1 MIAIPRQGRL
11 RQSFGLP
18 KLPEFHVETGGDLPR
33 DPGLLPPGE
42 TDLLWDQPNAF
53 PMMRIDIRARRDPPT
68 SREYFIDP
76 PYPTPAVVASDV
88 SNIMVETYRQR
99 FEARFAAIGKPLK
112 YALLVVGLDSD
123 ANSRFI
129 SRDPQDGYVWPP
141 PGGNANNSSILIRK
155 FGPPESRGFFAGD
168 DGLFMRLK
176 ANLDA
181 HQPTL
186 PFPSMCLCNFES
198 RGDVGGTGP
207 YGLDGVG
214 LNPAFPT
221 PGNGFVESRVANDPD
236 AMLTR
241 LQTLA
246 QWFAFR
252 TLTQNFTTFD
262 PFNPLVTTDVSGPI
276 LGGSAVNP
284 INRES
289 LLLATAAVTASYVDG
304 LALAVYEPF
313 REAFGPLPCGDWE
326 VYAADQHH
334 QTPFSPRA
342 NQHFLGT
349 ITGHQLQ
356 IPATYGGLPQL
367 RDNNAP
373 FFAND
378 DDWDTIWHWLN
389 AYQPA
394 GYFPPATY
402 PVDDPGPGVADER
415 FLRLMVQVHT
425 EVARQCRLAD
435 PDAALMPSVGLNYYT
450 EQGAAAATPYFVR
463 YMLNCC
469 DLGAE
474 LFYVFAPSWNTGAGS
489 LTGQQIRSRH
499 YELVRDFNK
508 AFRARIPFRNR
519 MFRFGA

>member
-1 MIAIPRQGRL
+1 MNEIPRQGRI
-11 RQSFGLP
+11 RRGFGAL
-18 KLPEFHVETGGDLPR
+18 KLPEMHVETGGNIPKSITQLPPNESDPIWDLPN
-33 DPGLLPPGE
+33 
-42 TDLLWDQPNAF
+42 TFA
-53 PMMRIDIRARRDPPT
+53 MMRCDIRKYRNPADSNEWYIAYPPPN
-68 SREYFIDP
+68 E
-76 PYPTPAVVASDV
+76 VASDIA
-88 SNIMVETYRQR
+88 NIMVETYRQR

-112 YALLVVGLDSD
+112 YALLIVGLDSD

-141 PGGNANNSSILIRK
+141 PGGDANNSSILIRK
-155 FGPPESRGFFAGD
+155 FGPQETRDFFAGD
-168 DGLFMRLK
+168 DGIFIRLK
-176 ANLDA
+176 VNLDA

-207 YGLDGVG
+207 YGLTGVFYSG
-214 LNPAFPT
+214 FPS
-221 PGNGFVESRVANDPD
+221 PGNGFVESRIANDPD

-241 LQTLA
+241 SQTLA
-246 QWFAFR
+246 QWFVSR
-252 TLTQNFTTFD
+252 TLTQNFATFD
-262 PFNPLVTTDVSGPI
+262 PFDPLVTTDVSGPI

-289 LLLATAAVTASYVDG
+289 LLLATAAVTASYADG

-326 VYAADQHH
+326 IYAADQYH
-334 QTPFSPRA
+334 QTPLSPRA
-342 NQHFLGT
+342 NQHFLGA
-349 ITGHQLQ
+349 IPGHQLQ

-373 FFAND
+373 AFAND
-378 DDWDTIWHWLN
+378 NDWDTIWHWLN

-394 GYFPPATY
+394 GYFPPSTY
-402 PVDDPGPGVADER
+402 PVNDPGPGVADDR

-425 EVARQCRLAD
+425 KVARQCRLAD

-450 EQGAAAATPYFVR
+450 EQEVAAATPYFVR

-469 DLGAE
+469 DLGAQS
-474 LFYVFAPSWNTGAGS
+474 FYVFAPSWNTGAGG
-489 LTGQQIRSRH
+489 LTGQQIRTRH
-499 YELVRDFNK
+499 YHLVRDFNN
-508 AFRARIPFRNR
+508 AFRARIPYRNR